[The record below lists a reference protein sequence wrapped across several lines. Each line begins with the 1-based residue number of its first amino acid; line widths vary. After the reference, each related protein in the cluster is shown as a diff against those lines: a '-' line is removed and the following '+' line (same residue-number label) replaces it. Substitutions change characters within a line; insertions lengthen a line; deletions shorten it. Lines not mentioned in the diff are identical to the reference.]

1 MIVLDT
7 NVISEPLRSQPS
19 PKVMEWLD
27 NQAAETLFITAVSRA
42 ELRFGVLKLADGKRK
57 NALRAHIDRVLN
69 LFEDRMLS
77 FDGAAADQLAI
88 IAARS
93 EKMGKRAVA
102 PTLTLPHALQPGALP
117 WRRATWATLSIPA
130 CASSIPGNNP
140 ILDQGGD
147 LTQSSRGMGKE
158 RSTICATSSLVT
170 FTRMKGPLMQ
180 SVIFCEPS

>member
-42 ELRFGVLKLADGKRK
+42 ELRFGVLKLPDGKRK
-57 NALRAHIDRVLN
+57 NALRDHIDRVLN

-88 IAARS
+88 IAARC

-102 PTLTLPHALQPGALP
+102 PDAYIA
-117 WRRATWATLSIPA
+117 A
-130 CASSIPGNNP
+130 CAAARGFAVATRNVGHFEQTGVRVINP
-140 ILDQGGD
+140 W
-147 LTQSSRGMGKE
+147 E
-158 RSTICATSSLVT
+158 
-170 FTRMKGPLMQ
+170 
-180 SVIFCEPS
+180 